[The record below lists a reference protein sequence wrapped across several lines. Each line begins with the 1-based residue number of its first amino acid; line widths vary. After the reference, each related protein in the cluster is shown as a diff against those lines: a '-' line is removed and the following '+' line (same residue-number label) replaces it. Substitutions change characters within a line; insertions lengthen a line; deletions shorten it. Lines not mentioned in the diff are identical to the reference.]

1 MFGNLNF
8 IQLRGAVVRNFILL
22 FLLSLI
28 ILPLS
33 ARTESIK
40 VTGAH
45 WKGYIEP
52 NNKGIYVDLIKL
64 IYNDG
69 TVHFDVGSF
78 ARAKRMFIQNKS
90 DILVGV
96 YETDLSELN
105 GAVLPNYHLDI
116 EYPTIA
122 IYDPKRN
129 KINTINDLKGLVV
142 SWYEE
147 YGYHKYLP
155 KEAIRYPF
163 NDINQAFK
171 LLESG
176 RIDVIIDHSYNLHES
191 EKLIFQTW
199 ELTPERPI
207 WLAFQGTNRGKEL
220 KKLFDIKMKHLIET
234 GQIEKLFGDGYARA
248 NFDKVYPQTTK

>member
-52 NNKGIYVDLIKL
+52 HNKGIYVDLIKL

-90 DILVGV
+90 DILVG
-96 YETDLSELN
+96 
-105 GAVLPNYHLDI
+105 
-116 EYPTIA
+116 
-122 IYDPKRN
+122 N
-129 KINTINDLKGLVV
+129 KL
-142 SWYEE
+142 
-147 YGYHKYLP
+147 
-155 KEAIRYPF
+155 
-163 NDINQAFK
+163 
-171 LLESG
+171 
-176 RIDVIIDHSYNLHES
+176 
-191 EKLIFQTW
+191 
-199 ELTPERPI
+199 
-207 WLAFQGTNRGKEL
+207 
-220 KKLFDIKMKHLIET
+220 
-234 GQIEKLFGDGYARA
+234 
-248 NFDKVYPQTTK
+248 